1 MESTPKIRKSLLPL
15 SFIYGLITNIR
26 NRMFDW
32 GVFSS
37 TSFKVPVVCIGN
49 ITVGGTGKTPHTEYL
64 IQILL
69 QSGHKVAVLSRGYKR
84 KSSGFIL
91 SDEHSTPKMIGDE
104 PYQMKKKFPEAI
116 VAVDGNRRRGIKR
129 ILETHPDV
137 DIVLLDDAFQHR
149 WVHPGIAILLMDYN
163 RKVYEDKLLP
173 AGSLRED
180 ISEMERANFIIVT
193 KCPKLLSPM
202 EIRIIS
208 KYLEPRPHQ
217 QLFFTDF
224 RYKNIRPVFP
234 DVSKRKEISL
244 TTITEEKASV
254 LLVTGI
260 ASNVKM
266 IDDLKQYFSEL
277 IPLPFADHHHFNNR
291 DINIIFKQFSEITN
305 PNKLILVTEKD
316 AVRLAHMKD
325 MPEEI
330 KTSLY
335 YIPIE
340 VNFLQDQQQTFNSK
354 IIDYVRKNKPNSR
367 LSKSGYDL

>member
-1 MESTPKIRKSLLPL
+1 MNSTPKIRKALLPL

-32 GVFSS
+32 GIFTS
-37 TSFKVPVVCIGN
+37 TSFKVPVVCVGN

-64 IQILL
+64 IRILI
-69 QSGHKVAVLSRGYKR
+69 QSGYKVAVLSRGYKR

-91 SDEHSTPKMIGDE
+91 SDESSTPDKIGDE
-104 PYQMKKKFPEAI
+104 PYQMKKKFPQAI

-129 ILETHPDV
+129 ILEAHPDI

-149 WVHPGIAILLMDYN
+149 WVQPGISILLMDYN

-180 ISEMERANFIIVT
+180 VTEMERANIIIVT
-193 KCPKLLSPM
+193 KSPKSLTPM

-224 RYKNIRPVFP
+224 RYKNIHPVFP
-234 DVSKRKEISL
+234 EVAKRSEISL
-244 TTITEEKASV
+244 ANLSKEKTSI

-266 IDDLKQYFSEL
+266 INDLKGYFHEL
-277 IPLPFADHHHFNNR
+277 IPLPFADHHHFKIR
-291 DINIIFKQFSEITN
+291 DINIIFKNFSEITN
-305 PNKLILVTEKD
+305 PEKFILVTEKD
-316 AVRLAHMKD
+316 AVRLAHMTD
-325 MPEEI
+325 MNEEV
-330 KTSLY
+330 KASLY

-340 VNFLQDQQQTFNSK
+340 VNFLQDQQQNFNSK

-367 LSKSGYDL
+367 LSKSGYQL